1 MTQEQILQKLII
13 DMQLRGMSNDTKKSY
28 YSRAKQF
35 MQHYGKSATEL
46 GEQDIREF
54 LYYLSNERKLSPGT
68 VNTVNSALRFLYE
81 ITLEQ
86 DINYKRIPRLREP
99 VHLIGYMVAEEI
111 KRFFDSIDNLKHRA
125 IFMTIYGSGLRLSE
139 AGRLKIGDVD
149 SKRMRLLIYQSKGKK
164 DRYAVLSQTNLD
176 TLREYWKQYKPRHP
190 DGYLFL
196 NREGTAHITG
206 RGIEDAFAKYR
217 EKSGISPRATVHTLR
232 HSYATHL
239 LEAGTSLLYIQQL
252 LGHSALW
259 STMRY
264 LHVAQTDVLKTPS
277 PLDTMNATPNK
288 KRGRPRKQVTANA

>member
-1 MTQEQILQKLII
+1 MTQEDILEKLIK
-13 DMQLRGMSNDTKKSY
+13 DMQLRGMSDDTKQSY
-28 YSRAKQF
+28 CSRAKQF
-35 MQHYGKSATEL
+35 MQHYGNPATEL

-54 LYYLSNERKLSPGT
+54 LYYLFNERKLSPGS

-86 DINYKRIPRLREP
+86 DINYKRIPRLRDP
-99 VHLIGYMVAEEI
+99 VHLTLYMTVEEI

-125 IFMTIYGSGLRLSE
+125 IFMTIYGSGLRLCE

-149 SKRMRLLIYQSKGKK
+149 SKRMRLLILQSKGKK
-164 DRYAVLSQTNLD
+164 DRYAVLSKACLD
-176 TLREYWKQYKPRHP
+176 VLREYWKQYKPRHP
-190 DGYLFL
+190 EGYLFL

-206 RGIEDAFAKYR
+206 RGIQDAFAKYR
-217 EKSGISPRATVHTLR
+217 EKSGISPHATVHTLR

-277 PLDTMNATPNK
+277 PLDTMNAPPKK